1 MLGEYSPLDSQPIE
15 VINFSKPGKTYFD
28 WVHMTSAAHTSC
40 LYSSSYFSCL
50 ISSNTSR
57 HENSSTIQQ
66 KYLAQDLRRH
76 LAAMCRQYNDFA
88 SINRYRL
95 EQNLNSL
102 NFYEF
107 NLCGDTNAEVFSTDN
122 TYADE
127 TQRKAALYQMAECER
142 ACMSTAFKEL
152 SKTLDNYTKTALQV
166 FVDVTDLYG
175 QIYVA
180 RDIASRMR

>member
-1 MLGEYSPLDSQPIE
+1 
-15 VINFSKPGKTYFD
+15 
-28 WVHMTSAAHTSC
+28 
-40 LYSSSYFSCL
+40 
-50 ISSNTSR
+50 
-57 HENSSTIQQ
+57 
-66 KYLAQDLRRH
+66 
-76 LAAMCRQYNDFA
+76 MCRQYNDFA